1 MVKRIRR
8 GSLMGAVCLIDTS
21 VFVEI
26 LNVPQ
31 KASQHPQIM
40 QQLQEKIKANE
51 SLFLPMAT
59 IIETGNHI
67 AQNGNGN
74 QRRQC
79 AVKFVTQVQKA
90 LRGES
95 PFKPI
100 RFLQEEDLQLW
111 LVDFPDSAMRGSGL
125 GDLSIIHDWQK
136 LCNINQGGRV
146 YIWSLDE
153 HLQNYDRSP
162 LF

>member
-1 MVKRIRR
+1 
-8 GSLMGAVCLIDTS
+8 MGAVCLIDTS

-31 KASQHPQIM
+31 KASQHRQII
-40 QQLQEKIKANE
+40 QQLEEKIKANE

-79 AVKFVTQVQKA
+79 AEKFVTQVQLA
-90 LRGES
+90 LIGKS
-95 PFKPI
+95 PFTPI
-100 RFLQEEDLQLW
+100 SFLDSEDLNKLLLQ
-111 LVDFPDSAMRGSGL
+111 FPDSAMRGSGL

-136 LCNINQGGRV
+136 LCNINQGRRV
-146 YIWSLDE
+146 YIWSLDL
-153 HLQNYDRSP
+153 HLQNCDRSP
-162 LF
+162 IF